1 MGARNHPWR
10 GAFAFAIL
18 AIAWIGGGCFW
29 KDDGDPRP
37 TEVPEPSPT
46 AEATSPV
53 SPPATPTQPPS
64 TPDVI
69 GAQELF
75 REGRFGE
82 ARTAFL
88 AVAGKSQ
95 DANERA
101 EALVGAANSAF
112 ALNDSGEGFSAL
124 QDAVAGAP
132 SGSHVAVR
140 ARYLLIR
147 HLNDEG
153 RSGEAATIF
162 DAQPALAGGSP
173 LEPYY
178 RFEGGRATW
187 SAEGTPIWDQLLAD
201 GSVSPALKTL
211 IRRTEVEK
219 QRDSGDTAGL
229 VRALDALIADTADP
243 GARFERANLAM
254 ASGDTAET
262 GAQLRA
268 LVTESP
274 SSSYA
279 SLALAELE
287 GGGFAIDP
295 GVAGLAYYRQ
305 GAYSKAVDILLPAV
319 DEAGVAADVAFRAY
333 YLGAAYEDLGNGDEA
348 IHYYDVAAASGAS
361 SPYIHR
367 AKYWAARV
375 AEWASTPS
383 DASAR
388 YAAIVRDGPPG
399 EFTTESAF
407 RAGYVLFEDGDG
419 AGAIAVWDSLIAQ
432 SSPRLEYW
440 RGRAL
445 LAEGNGGEAVKAYES
460 AINLGPLDL
469 YGLEAAREL
478 GRGTPFDVSY
488 RKRDLSK
495 PISWQAIEDW
505 LRSLIGGSPQDAP
518 PTAACELAK
527 SGLNAAA
534 VAEIWAEDAKGG
546 TWRSFELMKEAKGC
560 GLTSVAAQLAV
571 SIRTQAGV
579 ASHEP
584 PGDLLRVAYPLDYVA
599 VLDTQSQK
607 ANIDPLF
614 FASLVRQESLWD
626 PGAGSVAG
634 ALGLTQVIPPTGEA
648 IARDLGVADFVPAM
662 LFLPALSLEFG
673 AHYLGGELATYGNPL
688 IALAAYNAGPV
699 GAARWA
705 SSGAV
710 NPADVVEEIDFS
722 ETKNYVTYI
731 YEAYAHYQLAWGG

>member
-1 MGARNHPWR
+1 MGARNHFWR
-10 GAFAFAIL
+10 SAFAGAIL
-18 AIAWIGGGCFW
+18 AAAAFGGGCFW
-29 KDDGDPRP
+29 EDGSPRP
-37 TEVPEPSPT
+37 TPSP
-46 AEATSPV
+46 ETSTTV
-53 SPPATPTQPPS
+53 PPTVPGGASSTPTQPPS
-64 TPDVI
+64 TADVVS
-69 GAQELF
+69 AQELY

-82 ARTAFL
+82 ARVAFL
-88 AVAGKSQ
+88 AVAGRSK

-112 ALNDSGEGFSAL
+112 AVNDSVEGFSAL
-124 QDAVAGAP
+124 EDAVAAAP
-132 SGSHVAVR
+132 AASHVGVR
-140 ARYLLIR
+140 ARYLLLQ
-147 HLNDEG
+147 HLNDEK
-153 RSGEAATIF
+153 RYSEAAALF
-162 DAQPALAGGSP
+162 DSEPALAGGSP

-178 RFEGGRATW
+178 RFEGGRAKWLPT
-187 SAEGTPIWDQLLAD
+187 GTAAWEQLLAD

-211 IRRTEVEK
+211 IRRTEVER
-219 QRDSGDTAGL
+219 QRESGDTAGL
-229 VRALDALIADTADP
+229 IGALDALIADTADP
-243 GARFERANLAM
+243 AARFERASIALVA
-254 ASGDTAET
+254 GDTDTVGE
-262 GAQLRA
+262 QLRA
-268 LVTESP
+268 LVSENP

-279 SLALAELE
+279 GLALAELE
-287 GGGFAIDP
+287 SGGYYVDP

-305 GAYSKAVDILLPAV
+305 GAYAKAVDVLVPAV
-319 DEAGVAADVAFRAY
+319 DRAAAPVDVAFRAY
-333 YLGAAYEDLGNGDEA
+333 YLGAAYEDLGDGPEA
-348 IHYYDVAAASGAS
+348 IHYDDVAASSGAS

-375 AEWASTPS
+375 SEWASS
-383 DASAR
+383 SADASAR
-388 YAAIVRDGPPG
+388 YASIVRDGPGG
-399 EFTTESAF
+399 EFTSESAF

-445 LAEGNGGEAVKAYES
+445 LAQGNSAEAVKAYEA
-460 AINLGPLDL
+460 AIQLGPVDL

-488 RKRDLSK
+488 RKRDLQK
-495 PISWQAIEDW
+495 PIDW
-505 LRSLIGGSPQDAP
+505 GVIQTWLQDQIGGAPQESP

-527 SGLNAAA
+527 SGLNSAA
-534 VAEIWAEDAKGG
+534 VAEIWAEDARGG

-579 ASHEP
+579 SSHEP
-584 PGDLLRVAYPLDYVA
+584 PADLLRVAYPLDYVS
-599 VLDTQSQK
+599 VLDTESQK

-626 PGAGSVAG
+626 PNAGSVAG

-648 IARDLGVADFVPAM
+648 LARELGVADFEPAM

-673 AHYLGGELATYGNPL
+673 AHYLSGEIRNYGNPL

-699 GAARWA
+699 GADRWA

-731 YEAYAHYQLAWGG
+731 YEAYAHYQLAWAS